1 MACLD
6 ISEDQPWMLQQL
18 LHGIEYS
25 SYSVAHEGDVI
36 LHCDTVACAS
46 NLRYLNV
53 DDRQV
58 RRIIHPI
65 VLADL

>member
-1 MACLD
+1 MAGLD

-25 SYSVAHEGDVI
+25 SYSVAHEGEVI
-36 LHCDTVACAS
+36 LHCDTVARAS

-58 RRIIHPI
+58 RHILYFTA
-65 VLADL
+65 LADL